1 MQGRVWKALVDM
13 ELERQNL
20 DAAVELFGKSLLQC
34 YNVPLWTSYMDFIKK
49 VCPSVASAY
58 FETSLQEVNCQSP
71 FGTGPHVLINYC

>member
-49 VCPSVASAY
+49 VCLSVASAY
-58 FETSLQEVNCQSP
+58 FETSLQDVNRQSR